1 VLIELIFLC
10 KKSVRLKRTTL
21 ESIQIIKQLNVNLIE
36 GKPQKRRSKTSKK
49 KAGNIILKKR
59 KKNQENLN
67 KPPKLGL
74 IKKTCN
80 SLDPESKFN

>member
-1 VLIELIFLC
+1 VLVKLIFLC
-10 KKSVRLKRTTL
+10 KKSVRLKRTTP

-36 GKPQKRRSKTSKK
+36 GKPQKKRETSKK

-59 KKNQENLN
+59 KKKQENLG
-67 KPPKLGL
+67 KPSKPGL

-80 SLDPESKFN
+80 SLDLESKFN